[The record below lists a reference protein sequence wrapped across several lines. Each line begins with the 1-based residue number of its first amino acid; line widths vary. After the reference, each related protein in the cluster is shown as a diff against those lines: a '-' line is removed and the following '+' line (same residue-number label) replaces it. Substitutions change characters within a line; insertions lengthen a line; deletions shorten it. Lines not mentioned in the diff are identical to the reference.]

1 MSNFLPALREVNVI
15 RDAEWDSGGVL
26 DGSFFA
32 NELAGEVG
40 EAIEVANELHFARNL
55 ASATVEDLGEELAD
69 VVICVDLLAN
79 KFGIFV
85 DAVIP
90 SVDYIMESDTVSSMI
105 DLAIYT
111 GRACNIAK
119 KLERERLGLVGSRA
133 TLDDLAAELQEVL
146 IATFCLA
153 VQFSIR
159 LDVAV
164 AVKFNKTSDK
174 CGLVTKMQ
182 VPA

>member
-1 MSNFLPALREVNVI
+1 VSSFLPALREVNII
-15 RDAEWDSGGVL
+15 RDREWDTSDNGL
-26 DGSFFA
+26 DGSFFG

-40 EAIEVANELHFARNL
+40 EAIEVGQAIYYGYEPEP
-55 ASATVEDLGEELAD
+55 SIEDLGEELAD
-69 VVICVDLLAN
+69 VIICVDLLAL

-85 DAVIP
+85 DAAI
-90 SVDYIMESDTVSSMI
+90 SSFGEI
-105 DLAIYT
+105 EPDVELLNLAVFT
-111 GRACNIAK
+111 GRACNITK

-133 TLDDLAAELQEVL
+133 TLDDLAAELVKVL
-146 IATFCLA
+146 NSAFLLGIAYG
-153 VQFSIR
+153 IR

-164 AVKFNKTSDK
+164 AAKFNKTSDK